1 MDAKAF
7 VVAPK
12 DYQRPL
18 NVVGERITILASSQ
32 MTGGYEIFLQ
42 KGSEG
47 SGPNPHSHP
56 WDESFYVTKGEIDFG
71 IGNETQTAVAGTL
84 VHLPAGTT
92 HWFRFGTGG
101 GEMISVT
108 SRAGASKLFAE
119 IDQEVPADRPDLEKL
134 VEISRRNGLRG
145 PQ

>member
-12 DYQRPL
+12 NYQRSL

-42 KGSEG
+42 KGAEG

-71 IGNETQTAVAGTL
+71 IGSETHTAVAGTL

-92 HWFRFGTGG
+92 HWFRFGMGG

-119 IDQEVPADRPDLEKL
+119 IDQEVPADCPDLERL

-145 PQ
+145 RE

>member
-12 DYQRPL
+12 NYQRPL

-92 HWFRFGTGG
+92 HDT
-101 GEMISVT
+101 
-108 SRAGASKLFAE
+108 L
-119 IDQEVPADRPDLEKL
+119 VPLWYGR
-134 VEISRRNGLRG
+134 RRNDLGDVTRRCF
-145 PQ
+145 QAVC